1 MGDVEKFLGRIIG
14 KKMRK
19 NEKEDRVRDDDKKR
33 LVKEKIKEM
42 IEVVKECKEDEEKR
56 LKMIERGKVWKNE
69 VLSKWNIVLKD
80 EERIKIKVDNR
91 MKWIEVRKEKGNI
104 VEDEGK
110 GIERSV
116 KEEFIN
122 ERNIVFVERKDIEG
136 LDELGI
142 ERKLIEE
149 FLKMRRKIGREFEVN
164 DEWIEVNGRGKDGC
178 D

>member
-142 ERKLIEE
+142 ERKLIDE